1 MRRGDVV
8 AVRQG
13 SSLTKRF
20 PPASAGS
27 NNEVHTA
34 WRGLVFLKDSL
45 EGMVRER
52 IADDIYVFTS
62 RLYAQVT
69 AGAII
74 TKEGVILIDTLYF
87 PEETWAI
94 KEFLEDRLGH
104 KIRYVINTHYH
115 ADHTQGSCL
124 FPQARIISHAMCR
137 ELLDTVGREGLAE
150 AKSNSPELED
160 VQIVLPDLFFDKG
173 EMTINFGG
181 KNLRLLHMPGHSSD
195 LIGIFVVNNRILF
208 ASDNMMPVPT
218 IFDGSFADLTNSLN
232 MMLEMK
238 PDTVVQG
245 HGEVILR
252 GEVESV
258 IQSNLDYLST
268 IKARVSD
275 IIASGKSEDSLREI
289 DIESCGKSRIP
300 LNGLVADLH
309 QANLHKLYQTLRDA

>member
-1 MRRGDVV
+1 
-8 AVRQG
+8 
-13 SSLTKRF
+13 
-20 PPASAGS
+20 
-27 NNEVHTA
+27 
-34 WRGLVFLKDSL
+34 
-45 EGMVRER
+45 MVRER

-124 FPQARIISHAMCR
+124 FPKARIVSHAMCR
-137 ELLDTVGREGLAE
+137 KLLDSVGRDGLAD
-150 AKSNSPELED
+150 AKSNSPELEE
-160 VQIVLPDLFFDKG
+160 VQIVLPDLYFDDG

-181 KNLRLLHMPGHSSD
+181 KSLRLLHMPGHSLD
-195 LIGIFVVNNRILF
+195 LIGVFVAGNRILF
-208 ASDNMMPVPT
+208 ASDTMMPVPT
-218 IFDGSFADLTNSLN
+218 IFDGSFNDLNDSLN
-232 MMLEMK
+232 MILDLK

-252 GEVESV
+252 GEIESV
-258 IQSNLDYLST
+258 VQSNLDYLST
-268 IKARVSD
+268 IRHKVKK
-275 IIASGKSEDSLREI
+275 IIKNGKSEDSLSNI

-300 LNGLVADLH
+300 LNGLVTDLH
-309 QANLHKLYQTLRDA
+309 QANLHKLYQELRDK

>member
-1 MRRGDVV
+1 
-8 AVRQG
+8 
-13 SSLTKRF
+13 
-20 PPASAGS
+20 
-27 NNEVHTA
+27 
-34 WRGLVFLKDSL
+34 
-45 EGMVRER
+45 MVRER

-104 KIRYVINTHYH
+104 KVRYVINTHYH

-124 FPQARIISHAMCR
+124 FPKARIVSHAMCR
-137 ELLDTVGREGLAE
+137 ELLDNVGREGLAE
-150 AKSNSPELED
+150 AKSNSPELDD
-160 VQIVLPDLFFDKG
+160 VNIILPDLYFDEG
-173 EMTINFGG
+173 EMAINFGG
-181 KNLRLLHMPGHSSD
+181 KNLRLIHMPGHSPD
-195 LIGIFVVNNRILF
+195 LIGVFVANNRILF

-218 IFDGSFADLTNSLN
+218 LFDGSFSDLNNSLN

-252 GEVESV
+252 GEVASV

-268 IKARVSD
+268 IKGRVNE
-275 IIASGKSEDSLREI
+275 IIEGGKPENSLSEI

-300 LNGLVADLH
+300 LNGLVTDLH
-309 QANLHKLYQTLRDA
+309 QANLHKLYQELRNE